1 MNLVSI
7 YSSLQ
12 YLPKDVMEIV
22 WSYLRPD
29 AQRKMSMT
37 CVRFHSMFKSDKNLS
52 IPDLN
57 SLPAKSM
64 SKKSANHNKW
74 EYDRKIKNWEYWI
87 NESKE
92 IENNL
97 LRWRWSR
104 NLTSVEIIF
113 MKIEVGYLISTI
125 RVQYNISKY
134 RDYSFAEFDI
144 KPGNKMSRYY
154 TLNNVHGPKFK
165 NMPPESLIYQ
175 QLAST
180 IKLWIRDNRIRHLLN
195 PICEHALRGRNPSP
209 LSFRIQVDVHGF
221 SLKCNNCLTEEEY
234 E

>member
-1 MNLVSI
+1 MDLISI

-29 AQRKMSMT
+29 AQRRMSMT
-37 CVRFHSMFKSDKNLS
+37 CVRFRSIFKSDKNLS

-57 SLPAKSM
+57 SLPAKTMTKNS
-64 SKKSANHNKW
+64 SLTKW
-74 EYDRKIKNWEYWI
+74 EYYRKIKNWKQWI
-87 NESKE
+87 SEAKE

-97 LRWRWSR
+97 LRWRWIR

-125 RVQYNISKY
+125 RIQYNISKY

-144 KPGNKMSRYY
+144 RPCNKMSRFY
-154 TLNNVHGPKFK
+154 TRNNVHGLKFK
-165 NMPPESLIYQ
+165 NMPSESLIYQ

-180 IKLWIRDNRIRHLLN
+180 VKLWIRDNRIRHLLN
-195 PICEHALRGRNPSP
+195 PVCDHMLQKRNNES
-209 LSFRIQVDVHGF
+209 LIFEERDECYGF
-221 SLKCNNCLTEEEY
+221 SLACNNCIYGEEE